1 MIELQN
7 FTKYYGKTLAAEN
20 ISFKVEDGHIA
31 CLLGRNGAGKTTIL
45 KAVCGIHYPSSG
57 TVLVNGIDA
66 VKDPV
71 KIKKITGYA
80 PENPVFLMN
89 YTVKEF
95 LNTAVN
101 LRCLQM
107 QTKDKKSRVCELM
120 EKFSLQD
127 VRAKKISELSKGF
140 KQRTV
145 LAGALAADPAV
156 LVLDEPT
163 SGLDPVQVQEKRDF
177 LKQLSKTRTIII
189 STHSMSEA
197 EALCSDVFVINGG
210 HLVASGTAES
220 LKAENSASSLEDA
233 FLKIINKEKA
243 EQ

>member
-1 MIELQN
+1 MIELRN
-7 FTKYYGKTLAAEN
+7 FTKYYGKTLAADD
-20 ISFKVEDGHIA
+20 ISFTVEDGHIG

-45 KAVCGIHYPSSG
+45 KAVCGIHYPSTG
-57 TVLVNGIDA
+57 TVIVNGTDA
-66 VKDPV
+66 EKDPV
-71 KIKKITGYA
+71 KIKQITGYA

-95 LNTAVN
+95 INTAVN

-107 QTKDKKSRVCELM
+107 ETKSRKSRVCELL
-120 EKFSLQD
+120 EQFSLQD
-127 VRAKKISELSKGF
+127 VRAKKISELSKGY

-163 SGLDPVQVQEKRDF
+163 SGLDPVQVQEKREF
-177 LKQLSKTRTIII
+177 LKQLSQTRTILI

-197 EALCSDVFVINGG
+197 EALCSDVFVINSGK
-210 HLVASGTAES
+210 LVASGTADS
-220 LKAENSASSLEDA
+220 LKADNNASSLEQA
-233 FLKIINKEKA
+233 FLKIINEVKA
-243 EQ
+243 

>member
-1 MIELQN
+1 MIELRN
-7 FTKYYGKTLAAEN
+7 FTKYYGKTLAADD
-20 ISFKVEDGHIA
+20 ISFTVEDGHIA

-57 TVLVNGIDA
+57 TVIVNGTDA
-66 VKDPV
+66 EKDPV
-71 KIKKITGYA
+71 KIKQITGYA

-95 LNTAVN
+95 INTAVN

-107 QTKDKKSRVCELM
+107 ETKARKTRVCELL
-120 EKFSLQD
+120 EQFSLQD
-127 VRAKKISELSKGF
+127 VRAKKISELSKGY

-163 SGLDPVQVQEKRDF
+163 SGLDPVQVQEKREF
-177 LKQLSKTRTIII
+177 LKQLSQTRTILI

-197 EALCSDVFVINGG
+197 EALCSDVFVINSGK
-210 HLVASGTAES
+210 LVAAGTADS
-220 LKAENSASSLEDA
+220 LKADNNASSLEEA
-233 FLKIINKEKA
+233 FLKIINEVKA
-243 EQ
+243 